1 MAIDT
6 NDFAELDA
14 LLGQAMADV
23 KDAEKTKEARER
35 LKRGGLSAEERAA
48 DAARIAD
55 WERKHEW
62 RAVSNVALFLETGCA
77 HCNTVSMAFSHYMQ
91 KQEHRHL
98 RNSFR
103 WQTTTEIK
111 TDLPNEVVVQTKF
124 TAMCEDCA
132 PSRGWPMD
140 NATTWEG

>member
-1 MAIDT
+1 MAIDN

-23 KDAEKTKEARER
+23 KETEKAKEARER

-55 WERKHEW
+55 WESKHEW
-62 RAVSNVALFLETGCA
+62 RAVANVALFLETGCS

-103 WQTTTEIK
+103 WQATTQIK
-111 TDLPNEVVVQTKF
+111 TDLPNEVVIQTKF

-132 PSRGWPMD
+132 PSRGWLME
-140 NATTWEG
+140 NATVWEG

>member
-1 MAIDT
+1 MTINQD
-6 NDFAELDA
+6 DFADLDA
-14 LLGQAMADV
+14 LLGQAMSEV
-23 KDAEKTKEARER
+23 KDATKAKEARER
-35 LKRGGLSAEERAA
+35 LKRGGQSSEDRAA

-55 WERKHEW
+55 WESKHEW
-62 RAVSNVALFLETGCA
+62 RAVANAALFLETGCS

-98 RNSFR
+98 RSSFR

-132 PSRGWPMD
+132 PSRGWDMD
-140 NATTWEG
+140 NVTTWEG